1 MAYKIVLDAGHGG
14 EDPGATQSG
23 RQEKD
28 DNLKLALEV
37 GKILQN
43 NGVDVTYTRTTDI
56 YQTPFQKAQ
65 IANQEDADFFIS
77 FHRNSSPMAN
87 QYSGVETL
95 VYDRTGKK
103 LEMAENINEE
113 LENVGF
119 QNLGVKERPGLV
131 VLRRTKMPA
140 LLVETGFINSEADNQ
155 LYDERFGQIA
165 QAIADGILDTLD
177 IEEDMPQQR
186 PTVPQQPSMQQRPP
200 MPPMPPRPPR
210 PQQPPMQQ
218 QPPIPPRPQQPP
230 MQPQPPM
237 QQQPPMQPQPPTQ
250 QRPPMPQQPPMQQRP
265 PMQQPSP
272 MPTLYRVQVGLF
284 RQRENAERLNYQLTQ
299 QGYPSYILND
309 REFYKVQVGAFENFG
324 NAVLMEQRLR
334 RDGYQTLI
342 TTR

>member
-23 RQEKD
+23 RQEKE
-28 DNLKLALEV
+28 DNLNLALAV

-43 NGVDVTYTRTTDI
+43 NGVDVIYTRTNDV

-77 FHRNSSPMAN
+77 FHRNSSPMMN

-95 VYDRTGKK
+95 VYDRSGKK
-103 LEMAENINEE
+103 LEMAEEINEK
-113 LENVGF
+113 LADVGF
-119 QNLGVKERPGLV
+119 QNLGIRERPGLV

-155 LYDERFGQIA
+155 LYDERFEQIA
-165 QAIADGILDTLD
+165 QAIAEGILDTLD
-177 IEEDMPQQR
+177 MDGHMS
-186 PTVPQQPSMQQRPP
+186 QQPSMQQRPP
-200 MPPMPPRPPR
+200 MPPRPPRPPR
-210 PQQPPMQQ
+210 PS
-218 QPPIPPRPQQPP
+218 
-230 MQPQPPM
+230 
-237 QQQPPMQPQPPTQ
+237 
-250 QRPPMPQQPPMQQRP
+250 MPQAPA
-265 PMQQPSP
+265 PSP

-284 RQRENAERLNYQLTQ
+284 RQKENAERLNYQLTQ
-299 QGYPSYILND
+299 QGYPSYILD
-309 REFYKVQVGAFENFG
+309 DGEFYKVQVGAFENFG
-324 NAVLMEQRLR
+324 NAILMEQRLR